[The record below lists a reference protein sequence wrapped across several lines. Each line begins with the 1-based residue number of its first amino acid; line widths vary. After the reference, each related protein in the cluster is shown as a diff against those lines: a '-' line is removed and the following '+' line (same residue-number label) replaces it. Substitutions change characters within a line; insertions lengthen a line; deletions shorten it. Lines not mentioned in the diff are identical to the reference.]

1 MSFELSELSTEA
13 VELMNT
19 QWNQQLDSLDS
30 DASYL
35 KSSVER
41 IVDWCEKSIVQD
53 GHWLYALSDS
63 EKNSIRAIV
72 EITDA
77 SKSKDPSFKFL
88 NIYLEPNLTND
99 YKEEIRQEDLLEG
112 IKIIA
117 FALVESLKMAVNKG
131 TRKLKVYAR
140 TDEMKNMFDSLVATS
155 NPKESGAVF
164 YRQGKW
170 LVIETQ
176 R

>member
-1 MSFELSELSTEA
+1 MSIELSELSAEA
-13 VELMNT
+13 VDLIHT

-35 KSSVER
+35 KSSIER
-41 IVDWCEKSIVQD
+41 IVDWCKKSITQD
-53 GHWLYALSDS
+53 SHCLYALRDN
-63 EKNSIRAIV
+63 EKKSIRAIV

-88 NIYLEPNLTND
+88 NVYLEPNLIND
-99 YKEEIRQEDLLEG
+99 HKEEVRQEDLLEG

-117 FALVESLKMAVNKG
+117 FALVESLKMAASKG
-131 TRKLKVYAR
+131 TKKLKVYAR

-155 NPKESGAVF
+155 NPEESGVVF